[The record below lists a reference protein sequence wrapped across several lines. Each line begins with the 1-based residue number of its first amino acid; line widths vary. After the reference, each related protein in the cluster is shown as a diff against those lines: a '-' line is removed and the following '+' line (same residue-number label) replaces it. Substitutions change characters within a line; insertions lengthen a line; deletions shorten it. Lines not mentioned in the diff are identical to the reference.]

1 MIPAIVLAGGLG
13 TRLAAISGGVPKPMV
28 RVAERPFIEHVLDSL
43 VEVAVERVVLAVSY
57 RWEILREHFGASYR
71 GVPISYSVETEPL
84 GTGGAILKC
93 VEEYGLERCLILN
106 GDTLFRVD
114 LEGLVRKHVE
124 SGALITMALRL
135 LEDTSRY
142 GVVRCDDAGL
152 IESFQEKTGRIEPG
166 LINGGIYVL
175 ERRAFEKVSLPAKF
189 SFERDLLTKHL
200 QALRP
205 LGVESRS
212 YFIDIG
218 IPEDLQRA
226 RHELAVRG

>member
-13 TRLAAISGGVPKPMV
+13 TRLATVSGGAPKPMIP
-28 RVAERPFIEHVLDSL
+28 VAGRPFIDHVLDGL
-43 VEVAVERVVLAVSY
+43 VEIEVDRLFMAVSY
-57 RWEILREHFGASYR
+57 RWESFREHLGDSYR
-71 GVPISYSVETEPL
+71 GIPLTFSVESEPL

-93 VEEYGLERCLILN
+93 LREYGLERCLILN
-106 GDTLFRVD
+106 GDTLFRID
-114 LEGLVRKHVE
+114 LQELVRKH
-124 SGALITMALRL
+124 AACRAPITMALRW

-142 GVVRCDDAGL
+142 GIVRCDAAGY

-175 ERRAFEKVSLPAKF
+175 ERRALEKLPMPARF
-189 SFERDLLTKHL
+189 SFERDFLTEHVL
-200 QALRP
+200 TLRP
-205 LGVESRS
+205 MGVESRS

-226 RHELAVRG
+226 RRELAIRP